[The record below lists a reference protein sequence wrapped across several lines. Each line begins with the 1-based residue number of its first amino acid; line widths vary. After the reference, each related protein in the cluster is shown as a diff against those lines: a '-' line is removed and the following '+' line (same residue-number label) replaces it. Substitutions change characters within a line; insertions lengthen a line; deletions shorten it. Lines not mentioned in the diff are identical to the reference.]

1 MWFMDHPFAL
11 TYQIHLIATCNF
23 GHVFFVVYQTLRRC
37 VSLRRIILAATQN
50 CQVCDQ
56 SPHQLLLLDI
66 QTVFIGFNKYRHT
79 FNLASP
85 KIKRYKLLTCYQY
98 AWNYKVDVIILGTPP
113 YVDCKRDVRIRLGT
127 AHVND
132 LISLRREINQIPF
145 SVGDVLLCVTF
156 LSFQYNVQSV
166 TIVCPRAELHR
177 TKLNKKVIIKGE
189 RVKSQRA
196 GLHTA

>member
-1 MWFMDHPFAL
+1 MWFMDHLFAL

-23 GHVFFVVYQTLRRC
+23 SHVFFVVYQTPRRC
-37 VSLRRIILAATQN
+37 VSLRRIILAKTRN

-56 SPHQLLLLDI
+56 SPHQLLLLNI
-66 QTVFIGFNKYRHT
+66 QTVSVSVST
-79 FNLASP
+79 QPVQL
-85 KIKRYKLLTCYQY
+85 KIKRYKLLTCYQH

-113 YVDCKRDVRIRLGT
+113 YMDCKCDVRIRLRT

-132 LISLRREINQIPF
+132 LISFRRDINQIPF
-145 SVGDVLLCVTF
+145 SVGDVLLCVAF

-177 TKLNKKVIIKGE
+177 AKLNKKVIIK
-189 RVKSQRA
+189 RRKS
-196 GLHTA
+196 